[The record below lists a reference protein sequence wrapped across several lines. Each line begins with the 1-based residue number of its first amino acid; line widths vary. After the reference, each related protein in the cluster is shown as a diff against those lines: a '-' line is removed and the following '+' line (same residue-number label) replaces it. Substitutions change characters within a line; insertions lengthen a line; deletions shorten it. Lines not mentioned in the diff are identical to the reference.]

1 MSSMMYES
9 ALKPYD
15 GKLDFIAEN
24 HKDAFLGRSKGIL
37 NSFGNE
43 EKDFDV
49 EFKLRQKRKMRKVKA
64 LVHSHYVPD

>member
-1 MSSMMYES
+1 MSSMMYEK
-9 ALKPYD
+9 AQQPYN
-15 GKLDFIAEN
+15 GSLDFIAEN

-43 EKDFDV
+43 DKDFEE